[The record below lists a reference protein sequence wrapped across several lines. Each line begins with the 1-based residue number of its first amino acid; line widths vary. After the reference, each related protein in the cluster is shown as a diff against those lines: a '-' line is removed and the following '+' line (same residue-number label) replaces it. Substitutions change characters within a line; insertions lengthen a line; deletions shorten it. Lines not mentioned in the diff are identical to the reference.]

1 MPKAVKIAPQRPSR
15 RDAQMAR
22 TRQEIVTAA
31 ARCLARGGFNAVSMQ
46 EIAAEVGFT
55 APALYM
61 YFESRE
67 AIFEELFLSI
77 RRELVAIFEPPASG
91 HRPAAKRATATAAAT
106 SAGTF
111 SRRLAG
117 LVRRQLEWMDQRR
130 DVFQAVMALRM
141 RADSWR
147 PREGGGP
154 ACEPLP
160 MLHVRL
166 LTDWLAAE
174 AKGPDVGGYEPGEAA
189 SFLLGTMQGFIW
201 RWLKSPASGQRLAD
215 ETDQILALFLHGVM
229 GARAALRRS

>member
-1 MPKAVKIAPQRPSR
+1 
-15 RDAQMAR
+15 MAR

-46 EIAAEVGFT
+46 EIATEVGFT

-77 RRELVAIFEPPASG
+77 RRELVAIFEPPAAG
-91 HRPAAKRATATAAAT
+91 NKPAAKGSTA
-106 SAGTF
+106 TF
-111 SRRLAG
+111 SRRLSG

-174 AKGPDVGGYEPGEAA
+174 AKGPDVGGYDPGEAA

-201 RWLKSPASGQRLAD
+201 RWLKSPAAGQRLAD